1 MTRDNQG
8 FLGALV
14 IFGLLIVG
22 VWFVRRPD
30 HAKPNPDPPVESSN
44 GCSQVVVQKQ
54 TSFV

>member
-30 HAKPNPDPPVESSN
+30 HAKPNPDPPVESRTVHE
-44 GCSQVVVQKQ
+44 GWKEGTQ
-54 TSFV
+54 